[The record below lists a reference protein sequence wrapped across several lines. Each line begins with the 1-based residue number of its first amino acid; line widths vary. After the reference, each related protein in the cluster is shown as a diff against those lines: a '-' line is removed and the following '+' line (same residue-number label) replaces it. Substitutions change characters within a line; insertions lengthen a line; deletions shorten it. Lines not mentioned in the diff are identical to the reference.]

1 MALGE
6 LFGAGTLP
14 VLATDE
20 EVEEARE
27 RVAEAEEKAKDLEE
41 AKERF
46 AGYLDELNGQLDGLT
61 TELSDLSERQAE
73 LQDSLEVTA
82 KELLAAKETEA
93 EQYEAMK
100 KRIQYMYENGDTG
113 FIELVF
119 SAESLSSILNR
130 AEYAMELAEYDRNM
144 LTEYQE
150 TRALVAKK
158 EQDLRTSQAE
168 LDQVVA
174 ETQEKQNQVLSAV
187 AETNI
192 KMEEC
197 AGELE
202 DAKDELA
209 WYRTELQKK
218 ELEAEERMAR
228 LAEEARRR
236 EEEERRKEQQVAAGV
251 GSNAGTPG
259 GAAQPPSSGGS
270 SSEEP
275 GNGGD
280 SDVSDPPSEDPPAA
294 DQTPGGSSPDPQPT
308 EPEEPAGF
316 DYSAYSD
323 VELLAAMIYREANM
337 EPWKGKVAVG
347 NVVMNRLA
355 SSRYPNTMIGVLSQP
370 YQFTP
375 WDGPKYQNALKNG
388 VNAECRRAAEAAMS
402 GSENYIGDLLH
413 FRTIRPGYDGIIIGG
428 HVFY

>member
-1 MALGE
+1 M
-6 LFGAGTLP
+6 
-14 VLATDE
+14 
-20 EVEEARE
+20 
-27 RVAEAEEKAKDLEE
+27 
-41 AKERF
+41 
-46 AGYLDELNGQLDGLT
+46 
-61 TELSDLSERQAE
+61 
-73 LQDSLEVTA
+73 
-82 KELLAAKETEA
+82 
-93 EQYEAMK
+93 
-100 KRIQYMYENGDTG
+100 
-113 FIELVF
+113 
-119 SAESLSSILNR
+119 
-130 AEYAMELAEYDRNM
+130 
-144 LTEYQE
+144 
-150 TRALVAKK
+150 
-158 EQDLRTSQAE
+158 
-168 LDQVVA
+168 
-174 ETQEKQNQVLSAV
+174 
-187 AETNI
+187 
-192 KMEEC
+192 
-197 AGELE
+197 
-202 DAKDELA
+202 
-209 WYRTELQKK
+209 
-218 ELEAEERMAR
+218 
-228 LAEEARRR
+228 
-236 EEEERRKEQQVAAGV
+236 AAGV

-280 SDVSDPPSEDPPAA
+280 SDVSDPPAA